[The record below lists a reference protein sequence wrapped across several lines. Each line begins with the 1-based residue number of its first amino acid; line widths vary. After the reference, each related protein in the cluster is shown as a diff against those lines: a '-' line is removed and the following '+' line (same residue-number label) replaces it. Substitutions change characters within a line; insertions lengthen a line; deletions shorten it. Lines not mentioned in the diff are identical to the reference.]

1 MIKKVFT
8 SFLTI
13 LLFFGGSLSNAN
25 PNQKQDLMDEYNT
38 ILVLMGKKDYET
50 AIKGFR
56 EIIRK
61 DLTFHRAYLK
71 IVDAYLGLKKPEEG
85 IEFFRNLIKGNPS
98 QAYSHM
104 GLGCI
109 YEKTKQY
116 KKAIKEYKKVIELN
130 PNIGGAYFGIA
141 DSSFK
146 TKEEKEKQELKSF
159 LEERI
164 KKNPENAC
172 FNYGLGLYYQL
183 NREWEKSLALMD
195 RSIKLDPDFW
205 LAYLSMATINYRM
218 SKFQQVIPLLN
229 TILELARK
237 MKDLELEA
245 QIYGNSAVI
254 HRNLGNPIKAL
265 ESNQMALEINRRIGR
280 IDREAQC
287 LGNIGVIHSNLGNY
301 EKALR
306 YITKSLA
313 ISKKIGNQ
321 RSEGINLLNLGVV
334 YASLGDYPKALLYA
348 EKTLAIDKKS
358 GNIISEGITL
368 NNIGN
373 IHLHSGNYS
382 RAQTYFEQ
390 ALAIH
395 RKTNNKKSEGITLSN
410 IGNLQGELGNFAQA
424 QKWYK
429 KALAVIRATGNKKHE
444 GIVLNCLGNVNLD
457 LREYEKSLDYLNQAL
472 VIGKQIMD
480 PQILWG
486 ALKSRARVKRIK
498 KRGDDAYEDL
508 KKAIK
513 ITESAR
519 GQLNVQE
526 QKAHFLAKNIEIY
539 EDMVDLLFEIH
550 KKKPNQGYDKECVY
564 YIEKAKARAFLDG
577 LQEGRIDLKRHLSPE
592 LKKEEKRITKEI
604 SSVQTDLLKPNLSE
618 QKRKELIDKL
628 ENLEE
633 QYQKL
638 VLRIK
643 RENPQYAKIVY
654 PAPCRVEDIQKELLT
669 EKTALIEYLSGKDG
683 TFVACITK
691 NDNFIQKISDTKTLL
706 ERIKNYIKLLST
718 SSPKKFYGTAAGR
731 KIYQDLLAPVEHK
744 LKNIDQLII
753 IPDNVIHYLPFESLI
768 ISGKKNRSRYLVE
781 KYKISYAPSAS
792 SLINLLSRKRETTWE
807 MDFLAFADPVYV
819 YSMTE
824 TSEKEIN
831 ETQILR
837 EFSIKKGF
845 EFHRL
850 LFSKAEVNQISK
862 HFPPERSKV
871 YLRDMAKEDNIKKLE
886 MDKYKIVHF
895 ATHGFL
901 DEKVPSRSSLIL
913 TLDDDPKEDGF
924 FQVRE
929 IYNTRFNSDLV
940 VLSACNTGKGSL
952 ENGEGVTGLH
962 RAFLNAGAQSI
973 VMSLWNINDKA
984 TSEFMDYFYKYLRKG
999 NSKVEALQK
1008 AKLKMIKSKF
1018 NHPFYWAAFV
1028 LNGESTSNL

>member
-1 MIKKVFT
+1 MIKKAFT

-13 LLFFGGSLSNAN
+13 LLFLGGSLSYTH
-25 PNQKQDLMDEYNT
+25 PDQKQDLMDEYNT
-38 ILVLMGKKDYET
+38 ILVLMGKRDYET
-50 AIKGFR
+50 AIKGFK

-61 DLTFHRAYLK
+61 DQTFHRAYMK

-85 IEFFRNLIKGNPS
+85 IEFFKNLIKGNPS
-98 QAYSHM
+98 QAYSHL
-104 GLGCI
+104 GLAYI

-116 KKAIKEYKKVIELN
+116 KKAIGEYKKVIELN
-130 PNIGGAYFGIA
+130 PDISEAYYGFV
-141 DSSFK
+141 DSSFRVK
-146 TKEEKEKQELKSF
+146 GEKEKQELKSF
-159 LEERI
+159 LEEQI

-172 FNYGLGLYYQL
+172 LYYGLGLYHLL

-195 RSIKLDPDFW
+195 RVIKLDPDFW
-205 LAYLSMATINYRM
+205 RAYLSMATINYRM

-229 TILELARK
+229 RVLKLARK

-245 QIYGNSAVI
+245 LIYGNSAVI
-254 HRNLGNPIKAL
+254 HRNLGNPLKAL
-265 ESNQMALEINRRIGR
+265 DSNQQALEINREIGK
-280 IDREAQC
+280 IDKEAEC
-287 LGNIGVIHSNLGNY
+287 LGNIGVIHSNLGSY

-306 YITKSLA
+306 YISKSLA
-313 ISKKIGNQ
+313 IVKKTGNQ
-321 RSEGINLLNLGVV
+321 RSEGTNLQNLGAV
-334 YASLGDYPKALLYA
+334 YSSLGDYQKALLYFG
-348 EKTLAIDKKS
+348 KVQAINKKS
-358 GNIISEGITL
+358 GDIRSEGITL
-368 NNIGN
+368 SNIGY
-373 IHLHSGNYS
+373 IHMLLGNYS
-382 RAQTYFEQ
+382 RAQAYFEQ

-410 IGNLQGELGNFAQA
+410 IGKLQGELGNFAQA

-429 KALAVIRATGNKKHE
+429 KALAVINATGNKKHE
-444 GIVLNCLGNVNLD
+444 GIVLNCLGNVNMD
-457 LREYEKSLDYLNQAL
+457 LKEYEKSLDYLNQAL
-472 VIGKQIMD
+472 VIGKKIME

-486 ALKSRARVKRIK
+486 ALKSRASLKRIK
-498 KRGDDAYEDL
+498 KRCDAAYSDL
-508 KKAIK
+508 KKAIN
-513 ITESAR
+513 IIESAR

-564 YIEKAKARAFLDG
+564 YIEKAKARAFLDS
-577 LQEGRIDLKRHLSPE
+577 LQEGRIDLKKYLSPE
-592 LKKEEKRITKEI
+592 LKKREIEITREI
-604 SSVQTDLLKPNLSE
+604 SSVQTDLVKPNVPE
-618 QKRKELIDKL
+618 EKRKELKDKL

-633 QYQKL
+633 QYQNL

-643 RENPQYAKIVY
+643 MENPRYARTVY
-654 PAPCRVEDIQKELLT
+654 PEPYGVEDIQKELLT
-669 EKTALIEYLSGKDG
+669 EKTALIEYFSGKDEA
-683 TFVACITK
+683 FVACITK
-691 NDNFIQKISDTKTLL
+691 NDIFIQKIPDTRTLL
-706 ERIKNYIKLLST
+706 KRIKNYIKLLSKH
-718 SSPKKFYGTAAGR
+718 SAKKFYGTAAGR
-731 KIYQDLLAPVEHK
+731 KIYQDLLGPVEHK
-744 LKNIDQLII
+744 LKNIEQLII

-768 ISGKKNRSRYLVE
+768 ISGKKNRNRYLVE
-781 KYKISYAPSAS
+781 KYQISNAPSAS
-792 SLINLLSRKRETTWE
+792 SLINLLSRKRGTTWE
-807 MDFLAFADPVYV
+807 RDFLAFADPVYNL
-819 YSMTE
+819 TG
-824 TSEKEIN
+824 TSRKEITD
-831 ETQILR
+831 TQILR

-850 LFSKAEVNQISK
+850 PFSKTEVNQISK
-862 HFPPERSKV
+862 HFPPERSNV
-871 YLRDMAKEDNIKKLE
+871 YLREMAKEENIKKLE
-886 MDKYKIVHF
+886 LDKYKIVHF

-929 IYNTRFNSDLV
+929 IYNTRFNSNLV
-940 VLSACNTGKGSL
+940 VLSACNTGRGSL
-952 ENGEGVTGLH
+952 ENGEGVTGLY
-962 RAFLNAGAQSI
+962 RAFLNSGAQSI

-984 TSEFMDYFYKYLRKG
+984 TSEFMDYFYKYLGKG